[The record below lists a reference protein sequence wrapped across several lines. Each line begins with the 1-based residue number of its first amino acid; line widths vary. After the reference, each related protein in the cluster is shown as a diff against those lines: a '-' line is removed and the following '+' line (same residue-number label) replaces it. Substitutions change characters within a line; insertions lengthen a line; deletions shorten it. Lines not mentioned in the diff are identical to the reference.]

1 MAELVLGIDQ
11 GTTGTKAVLFDSDL
25 QVVGRGFRE
34 IPQIFPQPGWVEQ
47 DPEEIWLRSL
57 AAVQDCLADAH
68 QRAGITWRDVAGVGI
83 DNQGETIIL
92 WDRLTGKPV
101 YNAIV
106 WQCRRTAKLCQEL
119 VAQGYGDIVT
129 AKTGLVIDPY
139 FSATKIRWILDQ
151 VPAARELLA
160 QGRLACGT
168 TDAWLVGK
176 LTGGRVLATDAST
189 ASRTM
194 LFNIHHLDWDEDLLD
209 LFGVPRESLPTVHP
223 SSGFVAEISP
233 QVWEQGVGAS
243 SAVTLSTP
251 PALPILALAVDQ
263 QAALFGH
270 RCFRTGLAKAT
281 YGTGCFVLMN
291 VGSRPRPSRHGLLA
305 TVAWNLGQREEPVS
319 YALDGGVYVAGA
331 AVQWLRDG
339 LGLIRTCEESEVL
352 ARRAQ
357 DTGGVYMVPALAG
370 LAAPYWDASARGT
383 IVGLTRGTTREQ
395 LVRAVLE
402 GVAYRVRDVLEA
414 MTADADSSLVLLRAD
429 GGASR
434 NRFLMQFQ
442 ADILGLPVEVT
453 SSQDITAQGVA
464 MLAGLALGVWKS
476 PEQLSQT
483 ASAGEVFEPKLDRGQ
498 REAKYA
504 GWKRALQ
511 RSMGWEILDGHSL

>member
-1 MAELVLGIDQ
+1 MAELLLAIDQ
-11 GTTGTKAVLFDSDL
+11 GTTGTKAVLFNGDL
-25 QVVGRGFRE
+25 QVVGRGFQE

-47 DPEEIWLRSL
+47 DPEEIWRRSL
-57 AAVQDCLADAH
+57 AAVKDCLADAH
-68 QRAGITWRDVAGVGI
+68 RRAGVSWQDVAGVGI

-92 WDRLTGKPV
+92 WDRLTGRPV

-119 VAQGYGDIVT
+119 AGQGYGEMIA

-139 FSATKIRWILDQ
+139 FSATKIQWILDN
-151 VPAARELLA
+151 VPEARELLA
-160 QGRLACGT
+160 GGRLICGT
-168 TDAWLVGK
+168 TDTWLVWK
-176 LTGGRVLATDAST
+176 FTGGRVVATDVST

-194 LFNIHHLDWDEDLLD
+194 LFNIHRLDWDEELLD
-209 LFGVPRESLPTVHP
+209 LFGVSRESLPAVHP
-223 SSGFVAEISP
+223 TSGYVAEICP
-233 QVWEQGVGAS
+233 QVWGEGAWAS
-243 SAVTLSTP
+243 DAGPLGSP

-270 RCFRTGLAKAT
+270 RCFRAGMAKAT

-291 VGSRPRPSRHGLLA
+291 TGPLPRLSRHGILT
-305 TVAWNLGQREEPVS
+305 TVAWNLGRGKEPVA

-339 LGLIRTCEESEVL
+339 LGLIRTVEESESL
-352 ARRAQ
+352 AWQAQ

-383 IVGLTRGTTREQ
+383 ILGLTRGTTREQ

-414 MTADADSSLVLLRAD
+414 MAADAGFPLTLLTAD

-442 ADILGLPVEVT
+442 ADILGLPVEVAP
-453 SSQDITAQGVA
+453 SQDITAQGAA
-464 MLAGLALGVWKS
+464 MLAGLALGIWKN
-476 PEQLSQT
+476 PEQLAKSLP
-483 ASAGEVFEPKLDRGQ
+483 AGEVFEPRLSPEQ
-498 REAKYA
+498 RETLYA
-504 GWKRALQ
+504 GWKRAVE
-511 RSMGWEILDGHSL
+511 RSMGWEI